1 MKVYLKNTNVVVDVE
16 NPNKELQYIPIHNSK
31 FVFVGDSVKIFDYT
45 DEDESSFTDAIAN
58 LKNES
63 GSLIGNKDQVANYL
77 SDFVGSPALVQSNEA
92 THEELT
98 NPAGVSY
105 ADFKE
110 LSFVCDGTIDVT
122 INGVTIQYPK
132 TMGGVTVLGETL
144 KADLSAEYS
153 VRFTGT
159 GSVLVTQLK

>member
-16 NPNKELQYIPIHNSK
+16 DVNKELQYIPIHNSK

-63 GSLIGNKDQVANYL
+63 GTLIGNKDQTATYL
-77 SDFVGSPALVQSNEA
+77 SEFIGSPALIDKNQA
-92 THEELT
+92 THQELT
-98 NPAGVSY
+98 NPSSVVIS
-105 ADFKE
+105 DFKE
-110 LSFVCDGTIDVT
+110 LSFACDGTIDVT

-144 KADLSAEYS
+144 KADLTSEYS
-153 VRFTGT
+153 VTFDGT
-159 GSVLVTQLK
+159 GSVLVVLQK